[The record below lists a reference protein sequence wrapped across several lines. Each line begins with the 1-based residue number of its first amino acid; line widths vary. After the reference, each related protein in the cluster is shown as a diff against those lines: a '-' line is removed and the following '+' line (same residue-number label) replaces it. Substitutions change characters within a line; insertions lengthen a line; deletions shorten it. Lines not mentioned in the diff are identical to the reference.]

1 MGNVHAET
9 QFDLLIIG
17 GGSGGVRASRVAA
30 ALGAKVAV
38 IEKSAL
44 GGTCV
49 NLGCV
54 PKKLFVYAARYAD
67 VAAKAAGFGWSM
79 SAPQFNWQTLRNN
92 KDEEIARLNG
102 VYQQLLINSKVEII
116 RGEAVIE
123 NPNRVRVGDRTY
135 TTRYILIAVGG
146 HPFVPTFPGSEHVFT
161 SDDAFHLQALPRRIV
176 IVGGGYIGIEFAGI
190 FSGLGVETHLCH
202 SRDKLI
208 GGFDEDLRS
217 FLGQEMARK
226 GVHLHFNTYIER
238 VERINAQEL
247 RVSARD
253 GRQWVTEGVMYATG
267 RRPNVSRLGL
277 EHTAVALNDKGM
289 VQVDEHF
296 QTAEPSIYAVG
307 DAVGYKALTP
317 VALAEAEIA
326 VRHMFEQPTAPIDYD
341 LIPTAIFSQPPVATV
356 GLTEAAARECYGA
369 IDVYKTSFKPLQ
381 FSLSDSTEKTFMKL
395 LVDRQTDKVLG
406 CHMVGPEAPEIMQ
419 GFAVALMMGAT
430 KADFDR
436 TLGIHPTL
444 AEEFVL
450 MRNPVSG

>member
-1 MGNVHAET
+1 MSDV
-9 QFDLLIIG
+9 QYDLLVIG
-17 GGSGGVRASRVAA
+17 AGSGGVRASRVAA
-30 ALGAKVAV
+30 SLGAKVAV

-54 PKKLFVYAARYAD
+54 PKKLFVYAARYED
-67 VAAKAAGFGWSM
+67 VAAKAAGFGWSI
-79 SAPQFNWQTLRNN
+79 ATPQFNWQVLRTN
-92 KDEEIARLNG
+92 KDREIQRLNA
-102 VYQQLLINSKVEII
+102 VYQQLLTDSDVEII
-116 RGEAVIE
+116 QGEAVIE
-123 NPNRVRVGDRTY
+123 SPNRVRVGDHSYHARH
-135 TTRYILIAVGG
+135 ILIAVGG
-146 HPFVPTFPGSEHVFT
+146 HPFVPEFAGSQHVFT
-161 SDDAFHLQALPRRIV
+161 SDDAFHLPELPRRIM

-208 GGFDEDLRS
+208 GGFDEDLRRVI
-217 FLGQEMARK
+217 GQEVARK
-226 GVHLHFNTYIER
+226 GVHLHFNAYIER
-238 VERINAQEL
+238 IEKINAQEL
-247 RVSARD
+247 AVFARD
-253 GRQWVTEGVMYATG
+253 GRQWITEGVMYATG

-289 VQVDEHF
+289 VQVNDYF
-296 QTAEPSIYAVG
+296 QTAEPSVYAVG
-307 DAVGYKALTP
+307 DAVGHKALTP

-326 VRHMFEQPTAPIDYD
+326 VRHMFGQHAAAIDYD

-356 GLTEAAARECYGA
+356 GLTEAAARERYGE

-381 FSLSDSTEKTFMKL
+381 FALSDSTEKTFMKL
-395 LVDRQTDKVLG
+395 LVDRRTDKVLG

-419 GFAVALMMGAT
+419 GFAVALTVGAT
-430 KADFDR
+430 KAEFDR

-450 MRNPVSG
+450 MRKPAEGGQ